1 MCVAK
6 QGRVVRWVLPHQPL
20 RKNHTIRTAAAVLP
34 AGPDATNELF
44 NSIQNVIMRALLA
57 VQPVM
62 INDKHSFE
70 VSPPAAAAMLL
81 LSWTFCSTPALW

>member
-1 MCVAK
+1 M
-6 QGRVVRWVLPHQPL
+6 
-20 RKNHTIRTAAAVLP
+20 ISMAAVVLP

-70 VSPPAAAAMLL
+70 VGSPAAAALL
-81 LSWTFCSTPALW
+81 LSGTFCCAAASRTIGRYSASKCILVDRET